1 MPASPPPVS
10 RLMVGVCALLCGLLA
25 LGRFLSVA
33 EPLTD
38 PLLAAAWRVGIVM
51 GALWLVLPAKG
62 ESWVW
67 SKIAVVVIPVLLVVA
82 LRGRILLVALP
93 IAAVVGIA
101 ALLLRP
107 KPKRRRY
114 DV

>member
-1 MPASPPPVS
+1 
-10 RLMVGVCALLCGLLA
+10 MVGVCALLCGLLA

-33 EPLTD
+33 EPHTD

-51 GALWLVLPAKG
+51 GALWLVLPPRG

-67 SKIAVVVIPVLLVVA
+67 SKIAVVVIPALLIVA
-82 LRGRILLVALP
+82 LGRRIPLIVLP
-93 IAAVVGIA
+93 IAAVVGIV